1 MTVKLT
7 KSALAVERIDP
18 PMLRFTDP
26 QEPTIADRRIRPL
39 CFAAPGDEYYSLDGF
54 ELTLQDG
61 TVARRFQFGLQGT
74 AVLFQ
79 YRGRH
84 FAVFTRHQIA
94 TISGETVTAFKDR
107 MDYLVV
113 LMDDGTDS
121 TSIPFNTY
129 LFSPEANEDE
139 SDYVI
144 GMVEYEMLPAY
155 SREQFFPVELRL
167 TGRAGDL
174 ALASGLPS
182 HLQRIVMENG
192 GMRIHPICKSGDLAS
207 RNIFGVLRY
216 PEDAQPLDGMSGGAV
231 FVTRLASD
239 GHSFEIFLDGIIQ
252 RGGGGYVRYLG
263 LETILNRI
271 DGHLAERN
279 SRFR

>member
-1 MTVKLT
+1 
-7 KSALAVERIDP
+7 
-18 PMLRFTDP
+18 MLRFTDL
-26 QEPTIADRRIRPL
+26 QEPTIADRCIRPL
-39 CFAAPGDEYYSLDGF
+39 CFAAPGDEHYGLDMID
-54 ELTLQDG
+54 LTLQDG
-61 TVARRFQFGLQGT
+61 AVERRLQFGLQGS

-94 TISGETVTAFKDR
+94 QIPGEAQKAFMDR
-107 MDYLVV
+107 MDYLLV

-129 LFSPEANEDE
+129 LFSPEANDDE

-144 GMVEYEMLPAY
+144 GVVEYEMLPAY
-155 SREQFFPVELRL
+155 SREQFFPVDRHR
-167 TGRAGDL
+167 TGRSGDL

-182 HLQRIVMENG
+182 HLQRMVMEPG
-192 GMRIHPICKSGDLAS
+192 GMRILPICKSGTVES
-207 RNIFGVLRY
+207 RNTCGVVRY
-216 PEDAQPLDGMSGGAV
+216 PEDGFPLDGMSGGAV

-239 GHSFEIFLDGIIQ
+239 GHSFEIFLEGVIQ

-271 DGHLAERN
+271 DGHLAEQN

>member
-1 MTVKLT
+1 
-7 KSALAVERIDP
+7 
-18 PMLRFTDP
+18 MLKFTDP
-26 QEPTIADRRIRPL
+26 QEPTIADQCIRPL
-39 CFAAPGDEYYSLDGF
+39 CFAAPGDEHYGLDMIDLNLLEGAV
-54 ELTLQDG
+54 E
-61 TVARRFQFGLQGT
+61 RRLQFGLQGS
-74 AVLFQ
+74 AVLFH

-94 TISGETVTAFKDR
+94 NIPGEALRAFKDR

-129 LFSPEANEDE
+129 LFSPKANEDE
-139 SDYVI
+139 GDYVV
-144 GMVEYEMLPAY
+144 GVVEYEMLPAY
-155 SREQFFPVELRL
+155 SREQFFPVERHR
-167 TGRAGDL
+167 TGRSGDF

-182 HLQRIVMENG
+182 HLQRMVMEHG
-192 GMRIHPICKSGDLAS
+192 GMRIHPICKSGTVGS
-207 RNIFGVLRY
+207 RNSCGVLRY
-216 PEDAQPLDGMSGGAV
+216 PEDGHSLDGMSGGAV

-252 RGGGGYVRYLG
+252 RGGEGYVRYLG

-271 DGHLAERN
+271 DSHLAEQN